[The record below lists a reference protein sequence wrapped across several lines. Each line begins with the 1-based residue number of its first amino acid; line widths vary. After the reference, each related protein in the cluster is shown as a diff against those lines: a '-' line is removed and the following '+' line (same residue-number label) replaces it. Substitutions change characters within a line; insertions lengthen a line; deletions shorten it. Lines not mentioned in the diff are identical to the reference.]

1 MTAMSNYLENVLIN
15 ATLRGQTYTAPTTVY
30 LALYTSNPTDSATG
44 TEVVD
49 GGYVRQIIS
58 FGIPSNGAT
67 SNGSDV
73 IFPIA
78 TASWG
83 TVTHIAIFDAQT
95 AGNLLYYGALTA
107 SKTIASGDQ
116 LRVAAGDITVTLA

>member
-15 ATLRGQTYTAPTTVY
+15 TTLRGQTYTAPTFVY
-30 LALYTSNPTDSATG
+30 LALFTSDPTDAATG
-44 TEVVD
+44 TEVSG
-49 GGYVRQIIS
+49 GGYLRQTIS
-58 FGIPSNGAT
+58 FGTPSNGA
-67 SNGSDV
+67 SSSGSDV

-83 TVTHIAIFDAQT
+83 TVTHIAIYDAQT
-95 AGNLLYYGALTA
+95 AGNMLFYGQLTA

>member
-15 ATLRGQTYTAPTTVY
+15 TTLRGQTYTAPTFVY
-30 LALYTSNPTDSATG
+30 LALFTSDPTDAATG
-44 TEVVD
+44 TEVAG
-49 GGYVRQIIS
+49 GGYLRQTIS
-58 FGIPSNGAT
+58 FGIPSNGA
-67 SNGSDV
+67 SSSGSDV

-83 TVTHIAIFDAQT
+83 TVTHIAIYDAQT
-95 AGNLLYYGALTA
+95 AGNMLYYGQLTA

>member
-1 MTAMSNYLENVLIN
+1 MTAMSNYLENVLVN

-30 LALYTSNPTDSATG
+30 LALFTSDPTDAATG
-44 TEVVD
+44 TEVLN
-49 GGYVRQIIS
+49 GGYDRQIIT
-58 FGIPSNGAT
+58 FAMPSNGAA
-67 SNGSDV
+67 SNGADV

-78 TASWG
+78 SASWG
-83 TVTHIAIFDAQT
+83 TVTHIAIYDAQT
-95 AGNLLYYGALTA
+95 AGNMLYYGQLTA

>member
-58 FGIPSNGAT
+58 FGTPSNGAS

-83 TVTHIAIFDAQT
+83 TVTHIAIFDADT
-95 AGNLLYYGALTA
+95 GGNLLYYGALTA

-116 LRVAAGDITVTLA
+116 LKVAAGDITVTLA

>member
-15 ATLRGQTYTAPTTVY
+15 ATLRGQTYTAPTFVY
-30 LALYTSNPTDSATG
+30 LALFTSDPTDAATG

-49 GGYVRQIIS
+49 GSYIRQTIS
-58 FGIPSNGAT
+58 FGIPSNGGA

-83 TVTHIAIFDAQT
+83 TVTHIAIYDAQT
-95 AGNLLYYGALTA
+95 AGNMLYYGQLTA